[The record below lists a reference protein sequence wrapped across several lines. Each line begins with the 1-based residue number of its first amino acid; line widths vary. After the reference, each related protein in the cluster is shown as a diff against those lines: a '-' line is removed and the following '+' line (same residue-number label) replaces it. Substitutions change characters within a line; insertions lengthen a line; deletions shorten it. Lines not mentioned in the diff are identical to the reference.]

1 LSWINA
7 PTGHRPDRR
16 DSSVGAAGAPIN
28 PFPFIPAMSRF
39 DAFDIDGRLLQLLVA
54 VVEEASITRAAER
67 LGVTQSAVS
76 HLLDKL
82 RVIVGDPLVVRC
94 GRGIVATAR
103 ARALA
108 RRASGLLD
116 ELRAFAA
123 ADGFD
128 PAALRGTVTI
138 AANDLQRDLLLP
150 RLLARLRLAAPGLAL
165 RVIPSGLPSASM
177 LRDGQC
183 ELLITPRPPDAGD
196 VLHRRL
202 FEDDYRVFFDPA
214 CRAAPT
220 DAAEYLRAD
229 HVTVLYEA
237 RRRLH
242 IDDVL
247 AERGVQRRFVA
258 EVPGF
263 AGIAP
268 FLRGS
273 ERLATLP
280 GLLRVG
286 LLNGF
291 AHAAVP
297 LPTPSMPMYV
307 VWHLRHQT
315 DPMQRWLREQ
325 LDAVVQAA
333 LAEVR

>member
-1 LSWINA
+1 
-7 PTGHRPDRR
+7 
-16 DSSVGAAGAPIN
+16 
-28 PFPFIPAMSRF
+28 
-39 DAFDIDGRLLQLLVA
+39 
-54 VVEEASITRAAER
+54 
-67 LGVTQSAVS
+67 
-76 HLLDKL
+76 
-82 RVIVGDPLVVRC
+82 
-94 GRGIVATAR
+94 
-103 ARALA
+103 
-108 RRASGLLD
+108 
-116 ELRAFAA
+116 
-123 ADGFD
+123 
-128 PAALRGTVTI
+128 LRGTVTI

-150 RLLARLRLAAPGLAL
+150 RLLARLRLAAPGLSL
-165 RVIPSGLPSASM
+165 RVIPSGLPSAEM

-202 FEDDYRVFFDPA
+202 FEDDYRVFFDA
-214 CRAAPT
+214 GCRAAPLDT
-220 DAAEYLRAD
+220 AEYLRAD

-258 EVPGF
+258 EVSGF